1 MKKKSNLDGDY
12 IMKEIFK
19 DFKYNVL
26 ILVAFFTSLLFIYS
40 TYAWFSSTLD
50 VDITFFKLT
59 AGTNTGLSFSLDGV
73 NWSNSIT
80 LSKEAILDNLRTTY
94 PNNTNQWSSSLPTV
108 SSVGIYN
115 GNRDKFT
122 FVGGKYTSTDFI
134 SSTPYYY
141 INSYYLN
148 EDRQS
153 SDNKFIAFDL
163 FFRNISNS
171 PSPDNLYLSKT
182 TSFID
187 SSLNDNIATFFNLK
201 GFVDNHAGG
210 EIAFRGKKYDDKEC
224 KLIVR
229 LPTNK
234 CLYIESCNIV
244 EGPDGIPE
252 IEFLA
257 SNMER
262 EYSKISLQQIWNS
275 IKESKEIQ
283 TIIAMSSLNQFLN
296 QYSKKPSNV
305 NGNLTENFGI
315 EYKDANLIITPDIN
329 SVKLVE
335 SIKNQEYNLTIQLNN
350 IGEFSSII
358 QLNSSSKES
367 DNVLTKRL
375 RDTKSIIDNNEYFE
389 DKIFNY
395 AADGIKAEPNGNNR
409 QILDVINS
417 NF

>member
-1 MKKKSNLDGDY
+1 M
-12 IMKEIFK
+12 
-19 DFKYNVL
+19 
-26 ILVAFFTSLLFIYS
+26 
-40 TYAWFSSTLD
+40 
-50 VDITFFKLT
+50 
-59 AGTNTGLSFSLDGV
+59 
-73 NWSNSIT
+73 
-80 LSKEAILDNLRTTY
+80 
-94 PNNTNQWSSSLPTV
+94 
-108 SSVGIYN
+108 
-115 GNRDKFT
+115 
-122 FVGGKYTSTDFI
+122 KYTKKQIQESI
-134 SSTPYYY
+134 KHWQKV
-141 INSYYLN
+141 L
-148 EDRQS
+148 E
-153 SDNKFIAFDL
+153 
-163 FFRNISNS
+163 
-171 PSPDNLYLSKT
+171 
-182 TSFID
+182 
-187 SSLNDNIATFFNLK
+187 SLNDNIATFFNLK

>member
-134 SSTPYYY
+134 SSTQYYY

-187 SSLNDNIATFFNLK
+187 SSLNDNIAVNSVRL
-201 GFVDNHAGG
+201 GFVFYDTISRDASVSAIQNLGCSRTGCRDLIFEPNSTRHTASSIK
-210 EIAFRGKKYDDKEC
+210 IASDHGITLKDGDEYPTYAMIKEAKKVNIWSGVHDSDVEYDDS
-224 KLIVR
+224 LF
-229 LPTNK
+229 
-234 CLYIESCNIV
+234 LYQGTRKDYNEAISKI
-244 EGPDGIPE
+244 PDGILKVRVYLW
-252 IEFLA
+252 IEA
-257 SNMER
+257 S
-262 EYSKISLQQIWNS
+262 
-275 IKESKEIQ
+275 
-283 TIIAMSSLNQFLN
+283 
-296 QYSKKPSNV
+296 
-305 NGNLTENFGI
+305 
-315 EYKDANLIITPDIN
+315 DI
-329 SVKLVE
+329 
-335 SIKNQEYNLTIQLNN
+335 
-350 IGEFSSII
+350 
-358 QLNSSSKES
+358 
-367 DNVLTKRL
+367 
-375 RDTKSIIDNNEYFE
+375 
-389 DKIFNY
+389 
-395 AADGIKAEPNGNNR
+395 
-409 QILDVINS
+409 DVISTDSEGYKITVNLDFEKDLS
-417 NF
+417 GYDGY